1 MAKLTDY
8 NGHFC
13 ESDYEYAFLAFL
25 EKAGWQ
31 YLPGNKIQRK
41 TRRDVLIEDDFKSF
55 LTSQNP
61 DLTEDEVNQIYDNI
75 RLAGAESDFAVL
87 HKVYGWMVDGVQ
99 FTPKNS
105 LPRMV
110 ALLDFEKPENNIF
123 RAVNQFAVERILF
136 YGRMACSEISSRG
149 VVDDGILRG
158 IVS

>member
-75 RLAGAESDFAVL
+75 RLAGAGANYIFGNKTPLLPVPD
-87 HKVYGWMVDGVQ
+87 VYGRGAECRC
-99 FTPKNS
+99 FHNS
-105 LPRMV
+105 
-110 ALLDFEKPENNIF
+110 
-123 RAVNQFAVERILF
+123 
-136 YGRMACSEISSRG
+136 GR
-149 VVDDGILRG
+149 
-158 IVS
+158 